1 MNIASFSKKGR
12 DKPNQDAILSLEANG
27 YTLIAVADG
36 MGGKHGGEIASAEV
50 MKLIGETFSST
61 PSIAV
66 PELFEKAHQSLI
78 AKSNTDSKL
87 SEMGTTLS
95 LCIINGN
102 RAAIGHVGDTR
113 IYHLRG
119 QGIVTRTKDQTELQH
134 LLEEGVISKK
144 KAKNYKRKNI
154 LLSVLTPAK
163 NYELYTVDFDLESDD
178 RLVLCSD
185 GFYSLVSKLEI
196 KDSSVATESSEQLKT
211 KLLALVESKQIHD
224 DYSCIVYQQ

>member
-1 MNIASFSKKGR
+1 MNIASFSKKGQN
-12 DKPNQDAILSLEANG
+12 KPNQDAILSLKVNG

-36 MGGKHGGEIASAEV
+36 MGGKHGGEIASKEA
-50 MKLIGETFSST
+50 MKSIEETFSSNPNIT
-61 PSIAV
+61 IS
-66 PELFEKAHQSLI
+66 ELFEKVHQSLI
-78 AKSNTDSKL
+78 TKSNTDSEL

-95 LCIINGN
+95 LCIINEDK
-102 RAAIGHVGDTR
+102 ATIGHVGDTR

-134 LLEEGVISKK
+134 LLEEGVISKR
-144 KAKNYKRKNI
+144 KAKSYKRKNI

-163 NYELYTVDFDLESDD
+163 SYELYTVDFDLEPND

-185 GFYSLVSKLEI
+185 GFYSIVSKLEI
-196 KDSSVATESSEQLKT
+196 KDSSVASETSEQLNAN
-211 KLLALVESKQIHD
+211 LLTLVESKQIYD